1 MKVITDDPKLVV
13 PPIKE
18 GDFIL
23 FRNECHYV
31 DTIQSQTVIHNH
43 IYLGITVYSRFHT
56 MVTIYGTDYTIGMDS
71 KPLNTYVRDLAEWG
85 WHSENLLD
93 LMIGTFQRWKYEN
106 GNNVIEYMLI
116 ENINDLELAFKRLAY
131 VPVHIKNQLYQ
142 KCSEQMQGR

>member
-18 GDFIL
+18 GDIIL
-23 FRNECHYV
+23 FRNECRYV
-31 DTIQSQTVIHNH
+31 DTIQSQIVIHNH

-85 WHSENLLD
+85 WYSENLLS
-93 LMIGTFQRWKYEN
+93 LMMKTFQRWKYEN
-106 GNNVIEYMLI
+106 GNVVEYLLI
-116 ENINDLELAFKRLAY
+116 ENINDLELACKRFDY

>member
-18 GDFIL
+18 GDIIL

-85 WHSENLLD
+85 WYSENLLS
-93 LMIGTFQRWKYEN
+93 LMMKTFQRWKYEN
-106 GNNVIEYMLI
+106 GNVVEYLLI
-116 ENINDLELAFKRLAY
+116 ENINDL
-131 VPVHIKNQLYQ
+131 N
-142 KCSEQMQGR
+142 